1 MRRYRVGQRGFNLLE
16 TLVASMILSGTVV
29 TVGALSTRALQGVS
43 RHRQF
48 EMAVQLADRQLRL
61 VDYMGVDVF
70 LEQGQTEGVFEE
82 PSPGYHWS
90 LEAESM
96 DFGLLYSVT
105 ITLTWADRGVPRQW
119 SMSTRL
125 NGTGMTMGSEDE
137 AAEQGG
143 GR

>member
-1 MRRYRVGQRGFNLLE
+1 MRNTPRQYGFSLLE

-29 TVGALSTRALQGVS
+29 TVGALSTRALQGIN

-48 EMAVQLADRQLRL
+48 ETAVQLADRQLRL
-61 VDYMGVDVF
+61 IDYLGVDLF

-82 PSPGYHWS
+82 PAPGYHWNVEVEP
-90 LEAESM
+90 L
-96 DFGLLYSVT
+96 DLGLLYNVT
-105 ITLTWADRGVPRQW
+105 LALTWVDRGTPRQW

-125 NGTGMTMGSEDE
+125 NGTGLTLGAEDEEAGSE
-137 AAEQGG
+137 G

>member
-1 MRRYRVGQRGFNLLE
+1 MKTARTQLGFNLLE
-16 TLVASMILSGTVV
+16 TLVASMVLSGTVV
-29 TVGALSTRALQGVS
+29 TVGALSTRALQGVA

-48 EMAVQLADRQLRL
+48 ETAVQLADRQMRL
-61 VDYMGVDVF
+61 IDYMGIDVF

-82 PSPGYHWS
+82 PAPGYHWS
-90 LEAESM
+90 MDAEAM

-105 ITLTWADRGVPRQW
+105 IHLTWVDRGTPRQW

-125 NGTGMTMGSEDE
+125 NGTGMTLGAEDE
-137 AAEQGG
+137 AAGQEG